1 METIGQW
8 STLLV
13 FLAALAL
20 FIATILV
27 PIFVMLI
34 YFKLNEIHAFLRRA
48 ATSPEKQKQIEE
60 KLDQY
65 RKKRK

>member
-27 PIFVMLI
+27 PIFVILI

-48 ATSPEKQKQIEE
+48 AISPEKQKQIEE

-65 RKKRK
+65 RRRKK